1 MKLKILQENLN
12 EAFHIT
18 SRFTSSHVQLPVLAN
33 VLLSARN
40 NKLLVSATNLEM
52 SVSIT
57 LGAQVEGE
65 GEITV
70 PSRIIT
76 DLVSNLPLGT
86 ISLESEKEQLII
98 SGEEFKSNI
107 SGMNSSDY
115 PSLPKEIGKTSLNLE
130 NKALIEGLSQVL
142 FAVSTDETRPFL
154 TGILFVF
161 KGKEALIV
169 ATDGFRLSR
178 KKITLDSNIK
188 EEKIIIPKG
197 ILGELSR
204 LLKSENVKFEYR
216 KDDKQVVF
224 AVDKMILASRVI
236 EGEFPDFERIIPKT
250 SNIKVFVDKEEL
262 LRAVKLASVF
272 AREAANVVKIIIRKD
287 AIELAAESQLS
298 GSGENKVDA
307 KVEFLEGDYD
317 DDKKLSIAF
326 NYRFLE
332 DFVNS
337 VTGEEVQ
344 IGLNDPNSPGVF
356 TDPKDSNYLH
366 LIMPVRIQS

>member
-33 VLLSARN
+33 VLLSAKN

-70 PSRIIT
+70 PSRVIT

-154 TGILFVF
+154 TGTLFVF

-197 ILGELSR
+197 ILGELTR
-204 LLKSENVKFEYR
+204 LLKGENVKFEYK
-216 KDDKQVVF
+216 KDDKQVIF
-224 AVDKMILASRVI
+224 GVDKMILASRVI

-250 SNIKVFVDKEEL
+250 SNIKVLLDKEEL
-262 LRAVKLASVF
+262 LRAIKLTSVF

-307 KVEFLEGDYD
+307 RVEFLEGDYD
-317 DDKKLSIAF
+317 DSKRLSIAF

-337 VTGEEVQ
+337 VAGEEVQ
-344 IGLNDPNSPGVF
+344 ISLNDANSPGVF

-366 LIMPVRIQS
+366 LIMPVRIQT